1 MSLRAKWQPPG
12 FNVSASSSMETTT
25 VFIPSMPT
33 PVPMPPVYTSTVVVY
48 PSVPPMETSTVV
60 VYPPGP
66 STTTTTVVAYPPS
79 PSMTTTTVVA
89 YPSAPSVTT
98 ETVVVVPESPSVVEV
113 VTTTVVMGPAS
124 VATTVYVAIPTH
136 SPVVVEIPVNIESTL
151 TRTVLNAARA
161 TQEPAP
167 LSRRQDLFEESACV
181 FCEDKE
187 FCDVRWNPSFA
198 IFVSILLT
206 SLLTGLPVH
215 LPWLRSPA
223 LRRSLHW
230 RGNLRSNQQGYQR
243 QQRAQ
248 GFQIIKLLPWPVR

>member
-66 STTTTTVVAYPPS
+66 STTTTTVVVYPPS

-113 VTTTVVMGPAS
+113 VTTVVMGPAP

-198 IFVSILLT
+198 IFGSILLT